1 MTQPKHRPER
11 DTCIVHVGSVAEPAT
26 LPEWWG
32 AIDSDVESRQLRF
45 GSDGSTWVPEDELPA
60 SLTEA
65 GCRLATVAETEG
77 RAGLADPALAL
88 GQPVVLRPE
97 PHPSDSNAI
106 AVWTAN
112 QQHIGYVLGEVAA
125 ETMSES
131 HRRQAA
137 YKAVVAGEQ
146 RDRESGERSAV
157 TVLLGPG
164 SVWVEATSQPS

>member
-32 AIDSDVESRQLRF
+32 AIDSEVQSRQLRF
-45 GSDGSTWVPEDELPA
+45 DGDDGTWLPEDSLPA
-60 SLTEA
+60 SLVEA
-65 GCRLATVAETEG
+65 GCRLAVVAETEG
-77 RAGLADPALAL
+77 RPGLDDPVLAL

-112 QQHIGYVLGEVAA
+112 QQHIGYVLGDVAA

-131 HRRQAA
+131 HRRRSA

-146 RDRESGERSAV
+146 RHRESGDRRAI
-157 TVLLGPG
+157 TLLLAPG
-164 SVWVEATSQPS
+164 SVWVEATS